1 MARLLSDVDPPRLS
15 RLLLALLALSLA
27 TTSVSGVSME
37 LQHQHRRLR
46 VFGRDDRVQVPSAV
60 SPPYSAIGLLR
71 WNAETLC
78 TASLVANAIIVTAA
92 ECVLDKS
99 GDELPRDAEQQPAF
113 FPGITH
119 SSISSLQSPT
129 SVPSAQVAAVHK
141 QSDYWVKWTD
151 NTYVLLSL
159 ASPLGASVGTLGLP
173 ALGELDAQMEKTPV
187 QMASYRIDDQAVA
200 SLTYQSC
207 TCRFPLAFGGAEY
220 LLHHD
225 CDATSSGSPGAPLL
239 VNYSSTE
246 TYILGVHSNRVGGD
260 GSVLDD
266 TEYETYNDAV
276 ANRGVMAPYIQ
287 QHLSY
292 LTTQGA
298 SGSGSVSTAATSS
311 FSSGESSSPSGGAP
325 TPSGSS
331 GAKEAEAEAESSSS
345 PTAESTDVVTPIS
358 STMNPAV
365 AVVCIGFVAVAWA
378 CIVFIATRRARRRRS
393 ESPEPLI
400 DGEQ

>member
-1 MARLLSDVDPPRLS
+1 MARLLSDVDLRRLS
-15 RLLLALLALSLA
+15 RLFLALFALSLA
-27 TTSVSGVSME
+27 TTSASGVST
-37 LQHQHRRLR
+37 QHQHRQRRLR
-46 VFGRDDRVQVPSAV
+46 LFGRDDRVQVPSAV

-78 TASLVANAIIVTAA
+78 TASLVADAIVITAA

-99 GDELPRDAEQQPAF
+99 GDELPRDAEQQPVF
-113 FPGITH
+113 FPGVTD
-119 SSISSLQSPT
+119 SSISSLQSST
-129 SVPSAQVAAVHK
+129 SMPSAQVTAVHK
-141 QSDYWVKWTD
+141 QSDYWVRWTD
-151 NTYVLLSL
+151 NTYVLLAL
-159 ASPLGASVGTLGLP
+159 DSPLGASAGTLELP

-187 QMASYRIDDQAVA
+187 QMASYRIDDQAAA

-207 TCRFPLAFGGAEY
+207 TCRFPLAFGGVEY

-246 TYILGVHSNRVGGD
+246 TYILGVHSNRVGGG
-260 GSVLDD
+260 GSALGD
-266 TEYETYNDAV
+266 TTYETYNDAV
-276 ANRGVMAPYIQ
+276 ANRGVLATFIQ

-298 SGSGSVSTAATSS
+298 SGSGSVSTDTTSS
-311 FSSGESSSPSGGAP
+311 VSSGESSSPSGGA
-325 TPSGSS
+325 SS
-331 GAKEAEAEAESSSS
+331 APGRSRDNEAEAEAESSSS
-345 PTAESTDVVTPIS
+345 LAESTDAATS
-358 STMNPAV
+358 SSSAMSPAI

-378 CIVFIATRRARRRRS
+378 CIVFIATRRARHRRT